1 MWTDGRLMRAETRF
15 SARWQPAG
23 LCASPSCAATSAGD
37 PEKMSVPQ
45 RMGFALFSDAL
56 RCCCGRHRDD
66 GGGES
71 AEIAY
76 TPTDSS
82 WLNRIEAQ
90 FTALREFTLNG
101 TDHVDH
107 REQGSVI
114 RRYIAWRNRNIDI
127 PRLRWVVSKA
137 NVA

>member
-1 MWTDGRLMRAETRF
+1 
-15 SARWQPAG
+15 
-23 LCASPSCAATSAGD
+23 

-66 GGGES
+66 GGGEN

-82 WLNRIEAQ
+82 WLNRIEAR

-114 RRYIAWRNRNIDI
+114 RRYIAWRHRNVGVH
-127 PRLRWVVSKA
+127 RQRWEVSKA
-137 NVA
+137 DVTLGVADARTSFTGSQEFQEKEGPTPHPLYMFPH